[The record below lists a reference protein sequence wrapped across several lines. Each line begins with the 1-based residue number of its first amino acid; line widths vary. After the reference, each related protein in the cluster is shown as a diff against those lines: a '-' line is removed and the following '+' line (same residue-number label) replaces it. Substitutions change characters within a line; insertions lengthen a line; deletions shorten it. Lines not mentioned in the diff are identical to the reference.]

1 MSLAGDAPR
10 YKATRAYR
18 ARRSATRP
26 NGTRIFGVSKNRDWR
41 PVGRRRSS
49 RPLIL
54 IYDNRDRDLLS
65 QTDRIIG
72 SGVRASRSVRFCY
85 RSRPTDSHETSLAL
99 RSSLRACI
107 ASIVTRRS
115 TSRESRPRAPDRV
128 HEKVERCWL
137 VGRRSVVRCRHA
149 WERVRAPF
157 IRWRIYAGGR
167 KTTTDHGTAR
177 PYDEPRARTGSA
189 TGAKRLRAIPSQRLH
204 GTSRIRSRTVEPVRD
219 GACQPNNRLG

>member
-107 ASIVTRRS
+107 ASISRDVRRVARVDHARQIACTKKSKGAGWLAGEAWSGVVTHGNASARLS
-115 TSRESRPRAPDRV
+115 SVGEFTPVD
-128 HEKVERCWL
+128 VERRPITERR
-137 VGRRSVVRCRHA
+137 GRTTNRERERDRQREQSVFVRFHRNVYTELPGYA
-149 WERVRAPF
+149 RER
-157 IRWRIYAGGR
+157 
-167 KTTTDHGTAR
+167 
-177 PYDEPRARTGSA
+177 
-189 TGAKRLRAIPSQRLH
+189 
-204 GTSRIRSRTVEPVRD
+204 
-219 GACQPNNRLG
+219 